1 MSKDN
6 NVWLFLSLITLLK
19 NWITAVEKLW
29 TKNLKNANMVF
40 LSMHIIQI
48 FPVFNSHEQTCCYV
62 IAEQY
67 CSSNN
72 HWFFRAIVFNLS
84 VIYNKIVHQ
93 AASSWHHDNYFAGLG
108 NYLIN
113 FLPLLKTI
121 VFIVYQIQNRTNY
134 EVVIMCTSLYPGFY
148 LRSRLAPPLHPPN
161 L

>member
-1 MSKDN
+1 MNKL
-6 NVWLFLSLITLLK
+6 VATSLLNSIVQATTTDFYVRDFYVRRGHAHRWGQ
-19 NWITAVEKLW
+19 NTSDYISW
-29 TKNLKNANMVF
+29 
-40 LSMHIIQI
+40 HI
-48 FPVFNSHEQTCCYV
+48 FS
-62 IAEQY
+62 
-67 CSSNN
+67 
-72 HWFFRAIVFNLS
+72 FFRAIVFNLS